1 MSRVVKIGLVLTT
14 WNSKSGAQ
22 EWYIAILGLQVFE
35 MIFFHFQF
43 LTPPNILQPCT
54 KLCNKRKLYTCAF
67 FCRMW
72 GCARMILYTWC
83 HLKTWR
89 LKFWNH
95 LFFFNAC
102 TCLLQKT
109 QCGISWHHAIFKT
122 WLPQSWNCLQLV
134 FANNRPWT
142 SKAWTRWVVF
152 QGLASQVLKRDIF
165 STHVPRSWQ
174 RYQL

>member
-54 KLCNKRKLYTCAF
+54 KLCNKRKLYTCVFSAVCGAVPAWF
-67 FCRMW
+67 FTHD
-72 GCARMILYTWC
+72 AILKLGVSNFETIC
-83 HLKTWR
+83 
-89 LKFWNH
+89 
-95 LFFFNAC
+95 FFAC

-109 QCGISWHHAIFKT
+109 QYGISWHHAIFKT

-134 FANNRPWT
+134 FANNRLWT

-174 RYQL
+174 WYQL